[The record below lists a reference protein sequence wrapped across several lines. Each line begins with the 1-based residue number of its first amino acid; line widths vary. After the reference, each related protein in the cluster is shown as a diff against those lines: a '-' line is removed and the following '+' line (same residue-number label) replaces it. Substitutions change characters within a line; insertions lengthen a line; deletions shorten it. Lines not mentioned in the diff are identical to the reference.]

1 MHEKPEINGEGD
13 GTAFSRKVGAK
24 AKRKLMAQRR
34 SNHGVFSGLGMM
46 GLIGW
51 SVVVPTL
58 LGTALGIWLDR
69 RVPGHRSWTLIL
81 LVTGLMI
88 GCWNAW
94 QWVAREE
101 REMRDERENHDD

>member
-1 MHEKPEINGEGD
+1 MAETPAPKGEST
-13 GTAFSRKVGAK
+13 GTAFSRNIAAK
-24 AKRKLMAQRR
+24 ADRKLKARR
-34 SNHGVFSGLGMM
+34 PSSNGVFVGLGMM

-51 SVVVPTL
+51 SVVIPTL

-81 LVTGLMI
+81 LVTGLII

-94 QWVAREE
+94 QWIAREE
-101 REMRDERENHDD
+101 QAMRDEQEDHDE